1 MLESILSTLLG
12 GLLTLCGVMLS
23 NRMTRKNEQRREH
36 KRLLMESYARI
47 LSCYT
52 RLLAAPTSL
61 SARESLLAAIDQTRL
76 ICSDENM
83 KILDDLIP
91 VVAKDHHDAK
101 QSGKIMTRL
110 RSAARAELSDT

>member
-52 RLLAAPTSL
+52 GLLASPASTAAKEALL
-61 SARESLLAAIDQTRL
+61 SAIDQTRL
-76 ICSDENM
+76 ICSDESM
-83 KILDDLIP
+83 EILNELIP
-91 VVAKDHHDAK
+91 VVSKAHHDAK

-110 RSAARAELSDT
+110 RSAARAELADT